1 MKRILAII
9 AEALFAL
16 ALNAQNNPLEVKQFE
31 LSNGMQ
37 VWLNQDKSQPI
48 VYGAVVVRA
57 GAKDC
62 PDTGLAHY
70 LEHLLFKGTEELG
83 TVDYELEAEYTGEY
97 PAGLIARIAA
107 LGITTERPVEGKYS
121 RFCRRLAEVSDY
133 GTTS

>member
-9 AEALFAL
+9 AGALLAL

-57 GAKDC
+57 AQ
-62 PDTGLAHY
+62 TNRA
-70 LEHLLFKGTEELG
+70 
-83 TVDYELEAEYTGEY
+83 
-97 PAGLIARIAA
+97 
-107 LGITTERPVEGKYS
+107 TTR
-121 RFCRRLAEVSDY
+121 
-133 GTTS
+133 